1 MIETACPLDCY
12 DACAV
17 VHDPQSTKPLK
28 ANTKHPTSNG
38 ALCPLLNRY
47 IIEAPRITEPI
58 IDGKTVSM
66 DEVLDTV
73 ASAMKEDT
81 TLLWRGSGHLGVMQ
95 DITNL
100 LMKQIGGTTTRG
112 SLCDGA
118 GQAGIL
124 EGRGYNIQLPP
135 EQIAQADVVVVW
147 GRNLTTTNSHML
159 PYIDGKQ
166 LIVIDPMNTPI
177 AQKADMHIQLR
188 PRSDMLLAIMMAR
201 FVIMQSLEDIE
212 WLDKYGSE
220 YDDFYEFTQGFR
232 IQKSLREIDITG
244 TELSKLVDM
253 LIGRKV
259 VFLLGVGIQK
269 YSIGHYVFWAIDSLA
284 ATLGLFGRDGCGVSY
299 LGESTQ
305 GFDSPFKI
313 STPTVPIVDTPFDRF
328 DTVLVQGGNPAA
340 SMPNSTKV
348 VESLQK
354 VKSLIYFGLYHNE
367 TSKLAKIVI
376 PAQNFL
382 EKNDLRLCYGHQ
394 YATKMNKAIEAEYGI
409 SEYQLTKE
417 LLIRLGEQEIAL
429 ESEYLSIWQEQLTD
443 RDTHPTIPDYSPIPY
458 SEGFGKNS
466 GEEFVFIDEFYDKF
480 EEPYSTAE
488 NQYWLLSPKSTKS
501 LNTQFQR
508 GDRVYIPSIDNIKN
522 GDRLSISSEYG
533 AITLI
538 AEIDS
543 SLRTDCICIPSGTIG
558 LNHIIPDIISQ
569 EGDSACYQEVKVEIS
584 KVETI

>member
-17 VHDPQSTKPLK
+17 VYDPQSTKPLK

-47 IIEAPRITEPI
+47 IIEAPRITEPT
-58 IDGKTVSM
+58 IDGKAVSM

-73 ASAMKEDT
+73 ASDMKEDT

-124 EGRGYNIQLPP
+124 EGRGYNIQLPL

-147 GRNLTTTNSHML
+147 GRNLTTTNSHIL

-299 LGESTQ
+299 L
-305 GFDSPFKI
+305 
-313 STPTVPIVDTPFDRF
+313 R
-328 DTVLVQGGNPAA
+328 
-340 SMPNSTKV
+340 
-348 VESLQK
+348 
-354 VKSLIYFGLYHNE
+354 
-367 TSKLAKIVI
+367 
-376 PAQNFL
+376 
-382 EKNDLRLCYGHQ
+382 
-394 YATKMNKAIEAEYGI
+394 
-409 SEYQLTKE
+409 
-417 LLIRLGEQEIAL
+417 
-429 ESEYLSIWQEQLTD
+429 
-443 RDTHPTIPDYSPIPY
+443 
-458 SEGFGKNS
+458 
-466 GEEFVFIDEFYDKF
+466 
-480 EEPYSTAE
+480 
-488 NQYWLLSPKSTKS
+488 
-501 LNTQFQR
+501 
-508 GDRVYIPSIDNIKN
+508 
-522 GDRLSISSEYG
+522 
-533 AITLI
+533 
-538 AEIDS
+538 
-543 SLRTDCICIPSGTIG
+543 
-558 LNHIIPDIISQ
+558 
-569 EGDSACYQEVKVEIS
+569 
-584 KVETI
+584 